1 MQKNSKSIKYWM
13 IKLKKNA
20 IKKDPKQKKITIKK
34 CELNFI

>member
-20 IKKDPKQKKITIKK
+20 IKKDPKQKNNNKK
-34 CELNFI
+34 MWT